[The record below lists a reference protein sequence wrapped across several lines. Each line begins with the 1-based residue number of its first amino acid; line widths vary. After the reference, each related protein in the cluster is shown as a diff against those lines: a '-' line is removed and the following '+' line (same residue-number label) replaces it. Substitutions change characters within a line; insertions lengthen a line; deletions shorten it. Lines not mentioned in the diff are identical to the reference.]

1 MIEIYVDGACS
12 GNPGK
17 TGVGYLIYKD
27 GKTLKKG
34 SVALGVQTNN
44 FAEYMALIF
53 SLVDAMSLGE
63 TNCKVYS
70 DSQLL
75 CEQIKGNYKVKNN
88 NIVSLFILAKTIIS
102 KFNRFE
108 IEHVRR
114 EKNQEADKLAKK
126 AVGFLE

>member
-1 MIEIYVDGACS
+1 MIEIYIDGACA

-17 TGVGYLIYKD
+17 IGVGYLIYKN
-27 GKTLKKG
+27 KKLIKKDCI
-34 SVALGVQTNN
+34 SLGVQTNN

-53 SLVDAMSLGE
+53 SLTDAISIGE
-63 TNCKVYS
+63 KDCKVYS

-75 CEQIKGNYKVKNN
+75 CEQIKGKYRVKNN
-88 NIVSLFILAKTIIS
+88 NILSLFILVKTIIS
-102 KFNRFE
+102 KLRFFE
-108 IEHVRR
+108 ITHIER